1 MRYAL
6 AFLLLVGLLAL
17 LAVLNLRV
25 GSVRQADGAIVWRL
39 RAPRMLAAAI
49 LGGGLSLSGFL
60 LQTFFA
66 DRKSTRLNSSH

>member
-1 MRYAL
+1 M
-6 AFLLLVGLLAL
+6 GLLAL
-17 LAVLNLRV
+17 LAALNLKV
-25 GSVRQADGAIVWRL
+25 GSVRQADEAIVWRL

-66 DRKSTRLNSSH
+66 NPIAGPLCWASPPGQSWRYP